1 MPNYIFLC
9 QGDFL
14 LPPFGRPLPGVILD
28 SVVQW
33 AAPIVMHLFICSF
46 IHSSIFQDLLWYH
59 LVQPQH
65 HSPRLMQL
73 PPPSLLASA
82 LAPHVLLSTQQPE

>member
-33 AAPIVMHLFICSF
+33 AAPIVMHMFICSF
-46 IHSSIFQDLLWYH
+46 IHSFLQDLLWYH

-65 HSPRLMQL
+65 HSPRLMQV